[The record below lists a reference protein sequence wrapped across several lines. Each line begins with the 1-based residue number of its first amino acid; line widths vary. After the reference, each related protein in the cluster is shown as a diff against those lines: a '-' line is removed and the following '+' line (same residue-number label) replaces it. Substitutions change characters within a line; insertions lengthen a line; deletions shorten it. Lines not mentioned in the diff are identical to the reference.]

1 MFVHKLVC
9 YRELNWQGNWFLVVV
24 FMISYEGII
33 MIDVN
38 DEEGIRS
45 NSIIIFLH
53 DTRYLE

>member
-9 YRELNWQGNWFLVVV
+9 YRELNWQGNCFLVVV

-45 NSIIIFLH
+45 NSIPSCMILGI
-53 DTRYLE
+53 

>member
-9 YRELNWQGNWFLVVV
+9 YRELNWQGNWFLVVI

-33 MIDVN
+33 MIDVK

-45 NSIIIFLH
+45 NSISSCMILGI
-53 DTRYLE
+53 